1 MGAGMT
7 DEQADVLKAIG
18 LTYVSDAEPGIRR
31 LRRGKGFAYRQPD
44 GALVTDDEVR
54 LRIRSLG
61 LPPAYEDVWICLKP
75 DGHLQATGYDAR
87 GRKQY
92 RYHAAWAALR
102 SGDKFHQLVE
112 FAHALPRIRRR
123 VDRDL
128 GAGAEHAEAVLAAL
142 VVLLDAAHLRV
153 GNRSYTRDNGTY
165 GATTLLKRHIR
176 FGEDGIEL
184 RFVAKGGKRVRRS
197 LRHPRLQRIL
207 EEIADLPGR
216 ALFAWRDTDGSCHS
230 IDSGQLNAY
239 LAGITGTG
247 VTAKTFR
254 TWGGTLAAFNAAV
267 EHIKRG
273 QRPSVKALCEAA
285 AAALH
290 NTPAVCRSSYVHPD
304 VLDLALEDSPAGIDA
319 IARPPA
325 ARLRGLRADEN
336 RLLAY
341 LSAAG
346 SKKARP

>member
-1 MGAGMT
+1 MVQQMT
-7 DEQADVLKAIG
+7 DEQAEMLKVSG

-31 LRRGKGFAYRQPD
+31 LRQGKGFSYRQPD

-54 LRIRSLG
+54 LRIHSLG
-61 LPPAYEDVWICLKP
+61 LPPAYENVWICLKAN
-75 DGHLQATGYDAR
+75 GHLQATGFDAR

-92 RYHAAWAALR
+92 RYHTAWSALR
-102 SGDKFHQLVE
+102 SGDKFHQLVD
-112 FAHALPRIRRR
+112 FARALPRIRRR

-128 GAGAEHAEAVLAAL
+128 DAGAENVEAILAAL

-153 GNRSYTRDNGTY
+153 GNRSYTRENGTY

-216 ALFAWRDTDGSCHS
+216 ALFAWRDTDGSAHS
-230 IDSGQLNAY
+230 IDSSQLNAY
-239 LAGITGTG
+239 LADIAGVG

-267 EHIKRG
+267 EHITRG
-273 QRPSVKALCEAA
+273 QRPTVKSLCEAA
-285 AAALH
+285 ADTLH

-304 VLDLALEDSPAGIDA
+304 VLDLALEDSPAGVES
-319 IARPPA
+319 IARPPTE
-325 ARLRGLRADEN
+325 RLRGLRADEN

-341 LSAAG
+341 LSTATK
-346 SKKARP
+346 KKAHP